1 MSRVPERD
9 FLNQYLTPMSKSVV
23 YFDVD
28 DTLVRSAGT
37 KRVPIPA
44 VVERVR
50 SLHAR
55 GITLYLWSSGGDDYA
70 RSTAAELGIAH
81 CFAGFLPKPTHIVD
95 DQHITQWRDL
105 MHVHPNQ
112 EVDA

>member
-1 MSRVPERD
+1 MT
-9 FLNQYLTPMSKSVV
+9 NAVV

-50 SLHAR
+50 SLHAA
-55 GITLYLWSSGGDDYA
+55 GVTLYLWSSGGADYA
-70 RSTAAELGIAH
+70 RTTAADLGISH
-81 CFAGFLPKPTHIVD
+81 CFAGFLAKPTHIVD
-95 DQHITQWRDL
+95 DQHISQWRDL
-105 MHVHPNQ
+105 KYLHPN
-112 EVDA
+112 EEIDA

>member
-1 MSRVPERD
+1 
-9 FLNQYLTPMSKSVV
+9 MSKLIV

-28 DTLVRSAGT
+28 DTLVRSVGT

-50 SLHAR
+50 SLHAE
-55 GITLYLWSSGGDDYA
+55 GVTLYLWSSGGADYA
-70 RSTAAELGIAH
+70 RSTAAELGLSS

-95 DQHITQWRDL
+95 DQHITQWQGL
-105 MHVHPNQ
+105 MHLHPNQ
-112 EVDA
+112 DIDA

>member
-1 MSRVPERD
+1 
-9 FLNQYLTPMSKSVV
+9 MSKAVV

-44 VVERVR
+44 AVARVR
-50 SLHAR
+50 SLHAA
-55 GITLYLWSSGGDDYA
+55 GVTLYLWSSGGEAYA
-70 RSTAAELGIAH
+70 RASAAELGISS

-95 DQHITQWRDL
+95 DQHITQWPDL
-105 MHVHPNQ
+105 THLHPN
-112 EVDA
+112 EEIDV